1 MIPNC
6 LHLSGRASLLITV
19 GLGPIL
25 LLTGLQM
32 PPLHAAPEPK
42 SPAEVETLAL
52 QARQNLVTL
61 YVKLH
66 FSRHDPDRNFR
77 QSGTRTIWVSG
88 DKLRND
94 VVYDLGPFP
103 PDKRMVGCH
112 HCEKQNHS
120 LYWHEADTPLRA
132 TLDEET
138 IPPGRKYPSNP
149 RNIIDPRLLGY
160 VNAPSTALYPHQFSL
175 DLHLGKH
182 PRLRREAVQMEVTRW
197 NGMRC
202 YLLHSILTEGTEQKV
217 WIAPDH
223 GYNIVRITWTD
234 QSQIEET
241 ESELQA
247 VGPHN
252 LWFPKQ
258 VKHQVRSAKDG
269 TLTCQE
275 TVQIL
280 EVRLNEEVPPST
292 FTLAGCLPDGTPV
305 RIYSGGQSIYGT
317 LKNGKVEKEPD
328 IHPAA
333 SRRQELL
340 AATPPPPQPLQE
352 QRRWDPWLVFAA
364 VSLTLGA
371 LLVLWLWRRSTL
383 PGRS

>member
-1 MIPNC
+1 
-6 LHLSGRASLLITV
+6 
-19 GLGPIL
+19 
-25 LLTGLQM
+25 
-32 PPLHAAPEPK
+32 
-42 SPAEVETLAL
+42 
-52 QARQNLVTL
+52 
-61 YVKLH
+61 
-66 FSRHDPDRNFR
+66 
-77 QSGTRTIWVSG
+77 
-88 DKLRND
+88 
-94 VVYDLGPFP
+94 
-103 PDKRMVGCH
+103 
-112 HCEKQNHS
+112 
-120 LYWHEADTPLRA
+120 
-132 TLDEET
+132 
-138 IPPGRKYPSNP
+138 
-149 RNIIDPRLLGY
+149 
-160 VNAPSTALYPHQFSL
+160 
-175 DLHLGKH
+175 
-182 PRLRREAVQMEVTRW
+182 
-197 NGMRC
+197 MRG

-223 GYNIVRITWTD
+223 GYNIVRITCNSPGQDAEVVT
-234 QSQIEET
+234 
-241 ESELQA
+241 ELQA
-247 VGPHN
+247 VGPHKI
-252 LWFPKQ
+252 WFPKQ
-258 VKHQVRSAKDG
+258 VKFQTRSNGA
-269 TLTCQE
+269 LSRQE

-352 QRRWDPWLVFAA
+352 PRRWDPWLVFAA